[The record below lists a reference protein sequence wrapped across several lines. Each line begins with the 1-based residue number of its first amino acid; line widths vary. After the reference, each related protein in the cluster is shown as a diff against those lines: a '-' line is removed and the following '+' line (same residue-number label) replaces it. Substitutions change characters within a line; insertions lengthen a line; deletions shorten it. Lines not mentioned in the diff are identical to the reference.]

1 MHHLRDSV
9 RHILAAVLVAGTLA
23 GTTWT
28 FSNGTLTLAGAW
40 ERLVS
45 VGGIAAALEV
55 GLIYCGWY
63 IGQLDQRIQA
73 ARRRDLA
80 SRYRTQQ
87 RQLYYWF
94 GTVAVIS
101 ALANFFFRVQ
111 QLDNALLAAFVS
123 ASPIVLVILFT
134 IVLRPL
140 PVDYDEIGRRATGR
154 ALARLAEESE
164 RTMLRVLARM
174 GKGKSIDDAM
184 MAQFR
189 VASGFIALRAA
200 TDEQHAL
207 DHVVTLAGPAQGPLE
222 IEAAV
227 WLRTEDLMH
236 LYGISKRSAQ
246 AWMARTPGR
255 RKVANSN
262 AWEAPESAVLA
273 AHGMPR
279 SARSARAETLSV
291 AADPQPS
298 AVPAQL

>member
-28 FSNGTLTLAGAW
+28 FSNGALTLAGAW

-55 GLIYCGWY
+55 GFIYLGWY
-63 IGQLDQRIQA
+63 IGQLDLRMLS
-73 ARRRDLA
+73 ARRREVA
-80 SRYRTQQ
+80 AQYRAHQKE
-87 RQLYYWF
+87 LYRWF
-94 GTVAVIS
+94 YALAVIS
-101 ALANFFFRVQ
+101 GLANLIFRAQ
-111 QLDNALLAAFVS
+111 QLDNFPLALFISAAPV
-123 ASPIVLVILFT
+123 VLVILFT
-134 IVLRPL
+134 IKLRPL
-140 PVDYDEIGRRATGR
+140 PVDYQEVARRASGR
-154 ALARLAEESE
+154 ALARVTEQAE
-164 RTMLRVLARM
+164 RTLLREMARM
-174 GKGKSIDDAM
+174 GRGKPLNEAKMRFATAWIAM
-184 MAQFR
+184 H
-189 VASGFIALRAA
+189 AA
-200 TDEQHAL
+200 TDEQHAI
-207 DHVVTLAGPAQGPLE
+207 DHALSLASPAQSPLE

-262 AWEAPESAVLA
+262 AWEAPESSILA

-279 SARSARAETLSV
+279 SARNAREAALSV
-291 AADPQPS
+291 AADPQAS
-298 AVPAQL
+298 ALPAQL